1 MTVAAKKSF
10 GAQLHM
16 AADGV
21 TPLVLVAELLT
32 LQPPVLE
39 RATIDVTT
47 HDSAAQAME
56 FITEG
61 VYDPGEVSGQVHYI
75 GDSTGDD
82 AMIAALTGGG
92 LHDFKIVLKS
102 GSGTIDMTFSGFVT
116 SYGPD
121 GMEVTGKQTASF
133 TIKVTG
139 AVTQAATS

>member
-47 HDSAAQAME
+47 HDSAGQAME

-61 VYDPGEVSGQVHYI
+61 VYDPGEVSGQLHYVA
-75 GDSTGDD
+75 GSAGDD

-92 LHDFKIVLKS
+92 LYDFKVVLKAAT
-102 GSGTIDMTFSGFVT
+102 GTEDMAFSGYVT
-116 SYGPD
+116 NYGPD
-121 GMEVTGKQTASF
+121 AMETTGKQTASF

-139 AVTQAATS
+139 PITQAATS

>member
-10 GAQLHM
+10 GAQLLM

-47 HDSAAQAME
+47 HDSAGQAME

-61 VYDPGEVSGQVHYI
+61 IYDPGEVSGQVHYI
-75 GDSTGDD
+75 AGSAGDD
-82 AMIAALTGGG
+82 AMITALTGGG
-92 LHDFKIVLKS
+92 LHDFEIVLKAAS
-102 GSGTIDMTFSGFVT
+102 STEDQTFSGYVT

-121 GMEVTGKQTASF
+121 QMEINGKQTASF

-139 AVTQAATS
+139 AITQAAS

>member
-10 GAQLHM
+10 GAKLYI

-21 TPLVLVAELLT
+21 TPLVLVAELLS
-32 LQPPVLE
+32 LNPPVME

-75 GDSTGDD
+75 AGSAGDD
-82 AMIAALTGGG
+82 AMITALTGGG
-92 LHDFKIVLKS
+92 LQDCKITLKAAS
-102 GSGTIDMTFSGFVT
+102 STEDLTFSGYVT

-121 GMEVTGKQTASF
+121 GQEVTGKQTASF
-133 TIKVTG
+133 TIKVSG
-139 AVTQAATS
+139 AITQAATA

>member
-10 GAQLHM
+10 GAQLLM

-47 HDSAAQAME
+47 HDSASQAME

-61 VYDPGEVSGQVHYI
+61 IYDPGEVSGQVHYI
-75 GDSTGDD
+75 AGSAGDD

-92 LHDFKIVLKS
+92 LHDFEIVLKAAS
-102 GSGTIDMTFSGFVT
+102 STEDQTFSGYVT

-121 GMEVTGKQTASF
+121 QMEINGKQTASF

-139 AVTQAATS
+139 AITQAAS